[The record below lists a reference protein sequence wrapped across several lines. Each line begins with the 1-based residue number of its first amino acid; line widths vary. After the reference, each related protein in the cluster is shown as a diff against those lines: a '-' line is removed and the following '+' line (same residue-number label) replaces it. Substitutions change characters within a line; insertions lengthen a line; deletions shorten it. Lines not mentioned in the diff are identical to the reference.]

1 MNQMRTTGA
10 PADIAPWL
18 ATMWRAE
25 SARVLGALVRFVG
38 DVDTAEDLAQEAL
51 LRALSHWPAH
61 GVPERPG
68 AWLTTTAKR
77 IAIDRARHRQM
88 ADSHHADLSFDTPA
102 IDDEA
107 VDVEVNDDVLRMM
120 FVACHPVLPRES
132 RVALTLRWV
141 AGLSTA
147 EVARAFLSNE
157 TAVAQRLVRA
167 RRTLSEARVP
177 FVVPN
182 VVERRAR
189 LGSLLEVLYLV
200 FNEGY
205 AARAGDDRLRPAL
218 CDEAL
223 RLARRLASL
232 LDGDRTDAG
241 NNGQRHVD
249 GEDDVDVDVDEV
261 HGVIALFE
269 LQASRFAARSA
280 DDGTPIPLDEQDRAL
295 WDITRMQRGFTALL
309 RAEYEA
315 ARRQRA
321 LGPYA
326 LQAAIAACHA
336 RAATFAATDWV
347 QVVALYDA
355 LVEVTG
361 SPVVALNRAVAVSY
375 ADSVHEALVLVDA
388 LSDEPALQ
396 HYALLPAVRA
406 DLLQRLGHVDEAAAA
421 FTTAATLSTNTQEC
435 RHFERRAAQCRGM
448 ARLGPPA

>member
-1 MNQMRTTGA
+1 MDPMRATTS
-10 PADIAPWL
+10 PADV
-18 ATMWRAE
+18 ATVWRAE
-25 SARVLGALVRFVG
+25 APRVLGALVRFVG

-51 LRALSHWPAH
+51 LRALSSWPAH

-88 ADSHHADLSFDTPA
+88 ANRHHAARTTDVEPPA
-102 IDDEA
+102 INDEA
-107 VDVEVNDDVLRMM
+107 LDVDVKDDVLRMM

-157 TAVAQRLVRA
+157 PAVAQRLVRA

-205 AARAGDDRLRPAL
+205 AASTGDDRVRCGL

-223 RLARRLASL
+223 RLARRLAAL
-232 LDGDRTDAG
+232 LDDDSGDVVDTHSGQNHDA
-241 NNGQRHVD
+241 
-249 GEDDVDVDVDEV
+249 EADVDIDEL

-269 LQASRFAARSA
+269 LQASRFAARTA
-280 DDGTPIPLDEQDRAL
+280 HDGTPIPLDEQDRTL
-295 WDITRMQRGFTALL
+295 WDTTRMQRGFTALL
-309 RAEYEA
+309 RAEHEA

-336 RAATFAATDWV
+336 RADTFAATDW
-347 QVVALYDA
+347 QQIVALYDA

-375 ADSVHEALVLVDA
+375 ADGVNEALALVDSLA
-388 LSDEPALQ
+388 DEPALQ

-406 DLLQRLGHVDEAAAA
+406 DLLQRLGHVDDAAAA
-421 FTTAATLSTNTQEC
+421 FTMAATLSTNVVEC
-435 RHFERRAAQCRGM
+435 RHFERRAAQCRAM
-448 ARLGPPA
+448 TRFGPPA

>member
-1 MNQMRTTGA
+1 MSTMHSPTSVH
-10 PADIAPWL
+10 ADIA
-18 ATMWRAE
+18 TVWRTEAP
-25 SARVLGALVRFVG
+25 RVLGALVRFVG

-51 LRALSHWPAH
+51 LRAIAHWPEH

-77 IAIDRARHRQM
+77 IAIDRARHR
-88 ADSHHADLSFDTPA
+88 ALATSHHERLGADVVQPA

-107 VDVEVNDDVLRMM
+107 LDVDVKDDVLRMM
-120 FVACHPVLPRES
+120 FVACHPVLSRES

-147 EVARAFLSNE
+147 EVARAFVSSE
-157 TAVAQRLVRA
+157 STVGQRLVRA

-177 FVVPN
+177 FVVPG
-182 VVERRAR
+182 VVERRQR
-189 LGSLLEVLYLV
+189 LGAVLEVLYLV

-205 AARAGDDRLRPAL
+205 AASAGDDLVRSSL

-223 RLARRLASL
+223 RLSRRLAAL
-232 LDGDRTDAG
+232 LDDDIDSSAHE
-241 NNGQRHVD
+241 QQADDD
-249 GEDDVDVDVDEV
+249 GSDLDEL

-269 LQASRFAARSA
+269 LQASRFAARTTA
-280 DDGTPIPLDEQDRAL
+280 DGTPIPLDEQDRRL
-295 WDITRMQRGFTALL
+295 WDAVRLQRGFTALL
-309 RAEYEA
+309 RANHEA

-336 RAATFAATDWV
+336 RAASFADTDWP
-347 QVVALYDA
+347 QIVALYDA
-355 LVEVTG
+355 LVELTG

-375 ADSVHEALVLVDA
+375 ADSVSDALALVDA
-388 LSDEPALQ
+388 LADEPALQ

-406 DLLQRLGHVDEAAAA
+406 DLLQRRGHLDDAAAA
-421 FTTAATLSTNTQEC
+421 FTTAASLAHTAVER
-435 RHFERRAAQCRGM
+435 RHFEQRATRCR
-448 ARLGPPA
+448 ALRQAPA